1 MIFGT
6 VTVYIL
12 KQGRLQSPRWEDS
25 VCFMAVQNIE
35 AAQERVGEIHS
46 NPEIA
51 AVRQLLT
58 KERPPPS
65 RRFYS

>member
-51 AVRQLLT
+51 AVRQLLA
-58 KERPPPS
+58 KETPPS